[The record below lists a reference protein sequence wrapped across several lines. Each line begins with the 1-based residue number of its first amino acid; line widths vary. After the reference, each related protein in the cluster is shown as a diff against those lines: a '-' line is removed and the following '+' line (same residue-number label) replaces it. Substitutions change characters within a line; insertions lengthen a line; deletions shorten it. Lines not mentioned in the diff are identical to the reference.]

1 MINRERI
8 LDEAHLKQLNYEGD
22 YHDDDEYNDY
32 NHNHVGDFVGDN
44 CYYDEAKQLDVEGD
58 YHDEYNDN
66 HEGGNADESGNYNDT
81 HDHCHGDND
90 DDDESYIK

>member
-22 YHDDDEYNDY
+22 HHDEYE

-44 CYYDEAKQLDVEGD
+44 CYDHEAYLKQFDFEGD
-58 YHDEYNDN
+58 YRDEYNDN
-66 HEGGNADESGNYNDT
+66 HEGGNAD
-81 HDHCHGDND
+81 DHNGD
-90 DDDESYIK
+90 DDKSYIK

>member
-22 YHDDDEYNDY
+22 HHDEYE